1 MISNLQKF
9 GINLSDYGLKNLHM
23 SLSGGKNSPFSE
35 TILFSQDEMTKIKII
50 ASDWE
55 IENFS

>member
-1 MISNLQKF
+1 
-9 GINLSDYGLKNLHM
+9 M